1 MDDNLKQIEIMT
13 KQEILDQLRDLVSQ
27 LDNTAQEVLEM
38 IEEQDID
45 DFDYELEHL
54 MHTIQ
59 YDVTEYQERMGY
71 I

>member
-13 KQEILDQLRDLVSQ
+13 KQEILDQLRDLVAQ
-27 LDNTAQEVLEM
+27 IDNTAQNCLEL
-38 IEEQDID
+38 IEEQDMD
-45 DFDYELEHL
+45 EFDYELEHL

-59 YDVTEYQERMGY
+59 FEATEYQARMGH